1 MKHLK
6 FIFTIMLSFVVFQ
19 SRADKTDTPAEV
31 IPLYQESI
39 MTGIE
44 RSSFYLPSV
53 NIIYDTET
61 QSMEIVCEQDY
72 NVSISIYDESGNLI
86 ILTDLL
92 NIEFQLPKTSAKTY
106 MIIIVSSRWKAI
118 ANVVV

>member
-1 MKHLK
+1 
-6 FIFTIMLSFVVFQ
+6 MLSFVVFQ